1 MKRTFLAIMATAMVG
16 TLAFAATMED
26 MDVNTDGLITFEEVT
41 ALYRDV
47 TEDAFTIAD
56 TNADGMIDAEE
67 LAAAQEAGVL
77 PPAS

>member
-26 MDVNTDGLITFEEVT
+26 IDVNTDGLITFEEVT
-41 ALYRDV
+41 ALYPDV